1 MRYKFELTEKQRNR
15 YVRWVRTL
23 PELPNDYFGVVGGG
37 YWFKFIPTGLGV
49 IVMAGREDV
58 PEMDID
64 LTEYDNFN

>member
-1 MRYKFELTEKQRNR
+1 MRYKFELTEKQHNR
-15 YVRWVRTL
+15 YVKWIRTL
-23 PELPNDYFGVVGGG
+23 PEIPNEYFGSAGGG